1 MNRSAQSRASDA
13 SEELPNGIAMNKT
26 TLAVLLLA
34 TGLIGCEEVVS
45 PTDPEQPEPPVSGDQ
60 IPALLVGTWQYTG
73 NNFLEVIIS
82 NLGEYLSGEGVP
94 DSTVAEIVQE
104 SITDEVVTTRMVL
117 SADGSYTDLEGNSGT
132 WEAAGD
138 RVTLTF
144 QGDIPVTM
152 RYEVSADRLTLITS
166 VASITQALTPEQGDA
181 TLAAVVTYLLK
192 GLDDL
197 RVYYVRVET

>member
-1 MNRSAQSRASDA
+1 MNR
-13 SEELPNGIAMNKT
+13 T
-26 TLAVLLLA
+26 TLAVLLLS

-45 PTDPEQPEPPVSGDQ
+45 STDPEQPEPPATDDQ
-60 IPALLVGTWQYTG
+60 VPASLVGTWQYTG
-73 NNFLEVIIS
+73 NNFLEVIIG
-82 NLGEYLSGEGVP
+82 NLGEYLSGEGVA

-132 WEAAGD
+132 WKAVRD
-138 RVTLTF
+138 RITLTF
-144 QGDIPVTM
+144 HGDIPVTM
-152 RYEVSADRLTLITS
+152 RYEISTDRLTLITS

-181 TLAAVVTYLLK
+181 ELAAIAALLLK

-197 RVYYVRVET
+197 RVYFVRV